1 MKERS
6 FVSTANCASVVS
18 MTQTQKRC
26 TWKVGD
32 TACSTRSVD
41 AYICQS
47 SGSGSVILKNRSQGD
62 HSCTLTRCSIINVL
76 QKKVNPD
83 LQVEVKPSIRARKIQ
98 EEKMR
103 KQMQKEEYWRR
114 REEEERWRME
124 MRCDHD
130 ELQIPAKRNT
140 NVFSNLVWCHF
151 QALWREHVLEASW
164 RRAAPLGWSTAFTRW
179 RVSTGASRSPRS
191 AARDARPPATGPHGM
206 NSCFQ
211 TPHPGY
217 RCV

>member
-1 MKERS
+1 M
-6 FVSTANCASVVS
+6 
-18 MTQTQKRC
+18 
-26 TWKVGD
+26 
-32 TACSTRSVD
+32 
-41 AYICQS
+41 
-47 SGSGSVILKNRSQGD
+47 
-62 HSCTLTRCSIINVL
+62 INVL

-140 NVFSNLVWCHF
+140 NVFSNLV
-151 QALWREHVLEASW
+151 
-164 RRAAPLGWSTAFTRW
+164 
-179 RVSTGASRSPRS
+179 
-191 AARDARPPATGPHGM
+191 
-206 NSCFQ
+206 
-211 TPHPGY
+211 
-217 RCV
+217 